1 MSNRGERLQQAIR
14 WRNHQKMLGLAHD
27 LDVDESAIS
36 RWKRGG
42 PMSLDH
48 ASRLCLVLDVSMDW
62 LILGRGEIEGHK
74 DAEASDA
81 ERRLI
86 AGLRSLPP
94 AATDLLTSLVAVAQG
109 VDVASAGP
117 T

>member
-14 WRNHQKMLGLAHD
+14 WRNHAKMLGLAHD
-27 LDVDESAIS
+27 LEVDESAIS

-48 ASRLCLVLDVSMDW
+48 ACRICVVLDVSMDW

-74 DAEASDA
+74 HADASEA

-86 AGLRSLPP
+86 DSLRRLPP
-94 AATDLLTSLVAVAQG
+94 AATELLAALVEVAKSA
-109 VDVASAGP
+109 DSPSAAAS
-117 T
+117 